1 MTKQNSDSLLINI
14 IIFFITITNKMVY
27 VFWLTLLLILLAI
40 LIVKFVDFVTPIIS
54 DACTAAIKKTVQKYS
69 PKPLPPKVIYNV
81 VEKKQQPI
89 QQYRIQLLM
98 PADATTLLSQS
109 DSSSDNDAKKPMPEP
124 QKEKKE
130 ENEESTTQSQ
140 ISDTDTDDAG
150 DIFMYIMKKIN
161 DNKKSSVSAN
171 DTKRNCENDEH
182 INELIKAA
190 LEKWMEEQKPKDT
203 VQENIQKGFEKVD
216 TVQKTLDP
224 TMVARE
230 HDKDTSEC

>member
-1 MTKQNSDSLLINI
+1 
-14 IIFFITITNKMVY
+14 MVY

-89 QQYRIQLLM
+89 QQYHIQLLV
-98 PADATTLLSQS
+98 PANDAATLLSQS
-109 DSSSDNDAKKPMPEP
+109 DSSSANEVTQDVKKPIPEP
-124 QKEKKE
+124 QSEEKE

-140 ISDTDTDDAG
+140 ISDTDDTD
-150 DIFMYIMKKIN
+150 DIFMYILKEIN
-161 DNKKSSVSAN
+161 DNKKHKKSQVSAN
-171 DTKRNCENDEH
+171 DTKRNCESDEH

-216 TVQKTLDP
+216 CVQKALDP
-224 TMVARE
+224 TMAMRQ

>member
-1 MTKQNSDSLLINI
+1 
-14 IIFFITITNKMVY
+14 MVY

-89 QQYRIQLLM
+89 QQYHIQLLV
-98 PADATTLLSQS
+98 PANEVTQSADAAKTNTEA
-109 DSSSDNDAKKPMPEP
+109 AKKVMPEP
-124 QKEKKE
+124 QNEKKE

-140 ISDTDTDDAG
+140 ISDTDTDDTG
-150 DIFMYIMKKIN
+150 DIFMYILKEIN
-161 DNKKSSVSAN
+161 DDKKHKKPSVSATRNSVSAN
-171 DTKRNCENDEH
+171 DTQPSVNDANTKRNCESDEH

-216 TVQKTLDP
+216 CVQKALDP
-224 TMVARE
+224 TMAMRQNDE
-230 HDKDTSEC
+230 EDK

>member
-1 MTKQNSDSLLINI
+1 
-14 IIFFITITNKMVY
+14 MVY

-40 LIVKFVDFVTPIIS
+40 LIVKFIDFVTPIIS

-89 QQYRIQLLM
+89 QQYHIQLLV
-98 PADATTLLSQS
+98 PANATTLLSQS
-109 DSSSDNDAKKPMPEP
+109 DSSSANDAKKPMPEP

-130 ENEESTTQSQ
+130 ESTTQSQ
-140 ISDTDTDDAG
+140 ISDTDTDDTD
-150 DIFMYIMKKIN
+150 DIFMYIMKEIN
-161 DNKKSSVSAN
+161 DNKKHKKSSESAN
-171 DTKRNCENDEH
+171 DTQPSVSDEH

-216 TVQKTLDP
+216 TV
-224 TMVARE
+224 
-230 HDKDTSEC
+230 